1 MIRVPQHTADL
12 VLGWSPNEHLGAAL
26 TVRFNDE
33 EEDPSGIVDDWWR
46 IDLSATYA
54 VTSNVELYGRI
65 ENLLDEEYQQ
75 ILDYGTPGV
84 SASVGVR
91 WRM

>member
-1 MIRVPQHTADL
+1 MTA
-12 VLGWSPNEHLGAAL
+12 
-26 TVRFNDE
+26 RYNDE
-33 EEDPSGIVDDWWR
+33 EQDPSGVVDDWWR

-54 VTSNVELYGRI
+54 ATENIELYGRI

-75 ILDYGTPGV
+75 VLGYGTPGL

-91 WRM
+91 WRR